1 MKVAAVRAALTLSL
15 GLAAGVAWAAP
26 ATYVCEDK
34 QVLKV
39 TSTPFRVQVEVGAER
54 WAATRIRAG
63 RDAYFMNKAKGVRLL
78 LNRSDLLLERPA
90 GTLRCKLLPGGMAP
104 ENLYV
109 APYASAPAR

>member
-1 MKVAAVRAALTLSL
+1 MNATACRAASGVVMSL
-15 GLAAGVAWAAP
+15 VASATMAAP

-54 WAATRIRAG
+54 WVATRIRAG

-78 LNRSDLLLERPA
+78 LNHSELELHRPA

-104 ENLYV
+104 ENFYV
-109 APYASAPAR
+109 APYASAPTR

>member
-1 MKVAAVRAALTLSL
+1 MNAALRTALALSLSL
-15 GLAAGVAWAAP
+15 GVSAALAAP

-39 TSTPFRVQVEVGAER
+39 TSTPFRVQVEVGTER
-54 WAATRIRAG
+54 WVATRVRAG
-63 RDAYFMNKAKGVRLL
+63 RDAYFMNKAKGVKLL
-78 LNRSDLLLERPA
+78 LNRSDLELHRPA

-109 APYASAPAR
+109 APYASSPAK

>member
-1 MKVAAVRAALTLSL
+1 VRAALALCL
-15 GLAAGVAWAAP
+15 GLNVTAAWSAP

-54 WAATRIRAG
+54 WVATRVRAG
-63 RDAYFMNKAKGVRLL
+63 RDAYFMNKAKGVKLL
-78 LNRSDLLLERPA
+78 LNHSDLLLERPA
-90 GTLRCKLLPGGMAP
+90 GTLRCKLLPNGMPP
-104 ENLYV
+104 EDLYV